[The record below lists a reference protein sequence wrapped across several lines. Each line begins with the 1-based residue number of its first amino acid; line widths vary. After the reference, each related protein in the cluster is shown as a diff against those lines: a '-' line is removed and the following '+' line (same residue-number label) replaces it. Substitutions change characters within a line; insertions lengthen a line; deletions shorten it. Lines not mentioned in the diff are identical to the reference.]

1 MGLLKLV
8 LLRFLRGLVT
18 LLGGVVIV
26 FVLMHLIPGNPWNN
40 FTDSVRI
47 LPGMASDPSF
57 ADEMNRRFRYDLP
70 LWQQFTNYL
79 IGSFEERGFQ
89 CGAICGNLGPSTA
102 QRGRMVQDVLFKPP
116 EGKSFWFSQFGNS
129 LRLVLLASVMAFGL
143 GILLGLWMGLR
154 PEQWTSRWML
164 VGITALTSIPY
175 FILGLLA
182 ILIFALG
189 LRIISVVPNWETPT
203 DWIMPAAVLATM
215 PMANLSRVV
224 RTAILNIAG
233 EDYIRTA
240 QAKGLTKMRILLAHL
255 LLNAMLPILSFSGAV
270 MLELFTGLVV
280 IEALYGFPGI
290 GREYW
295 EAILQLNY
303 PMVFGL
309 TLVFAC
315 IIVLVNFLID
325 VASRLIDPRISEPAG
340 SPA

>member
-1 MGLLKLV
+1 
-8 LLRFLRGLVT
+8 
-18 LLGGVVIV
+18 VVIV

-40 FTDSVRI
+40 FSESMRI
-47 LPGMASDPSF
+47 LPNIASDPNLEN
-57 ADEMNRRFRYDLP
+57 EMNRRFRFDLP
-70 LWQQFTNYL
+70 LWQQFTNYV
-79 IGSFEERGFQ
+79 IGSFDEGGFQ

-116 EGKSFWFSQFGNS
+116 EGKLFWFSQFGYS

-164 VGITALTSIPY
+164 VGVTALTSIPH

-189 LRIISVVPNWETPT
+189 LRMISVVPNWEIPS
-203 DWIMPAAVLATM
+203 DWIIPAAVLAAI

-224 RTAILNIAG
+224 RTAILNITG

-240 QAKGLTKMRILLAHL
+240 RAKGLTKVRIMLAHL
-255 LLNAMLPILSFSGAV
+255 LLNAMLPILAFSGSV

-315 IIVLVNFLID
+315 IIVLVNFVID
-325 VASRLIDPRISEPAG
+325 IASRVIDPRIIEPAG
-340 SPA
+340 GSA